1 MKLTSG
7 IILAGVLALG
17 LTACDKSVQETKTAG
32 EQTTT
37 TQSAPEQVTSK
48 KSTSKQIKADIM
60 AVQKS
65 MEKVSHLSQE
75 QQKLQQELSQVKT
88 KAEADKILRQQV
100 VILEQ
105 MQASLNAPQIK
116 TPEVQSS
123 LNKVKKGVD
132 DIRVGVLAFIA
143 LSEKD
148 ANDPKVVQAVNQ
160 DMMSGLTTFFAGIDE
175 ITRLAGENGLAV
187 NSDANHEYEWAK
199 QEIQGM
205 TDETNTH
212 KH

>member
-37 TQSAPEQVTSK
+37 TQSAPEQVTSE

-116 TPEVQSS
+116 TPEVLVMHNMVTFSYIKS
-123 LNKVKKGVD
+123 
-132 DIRVGVLAFIA
+132 FIF
-143 LSEKD
+143 
-148 ANDPKVVQAVNQ
+148 NYI
-160 DMMSGLTTFFAGIDE
+160 TFFPIF
-175 ITRLAGENGLAV
+175 IKKMNFP
-187 NSDANHEYEWAK
+187 
-199 QEIQGM
+199 
-205 TDETNTH
+205 
-212 KH
+212 

>member
-1 MKLTSG
+1 
-7 IILAGVLALG
+7 
-17 LTACDKSVQETKTAG
+17 
-32 EQTTT
+32 
-37 TQSAPEQVTSK
+37 
-48 KSTSKQIKADIM
+48 
-60 AVQKS
+60 